1 MHTKAI
7 DSPPRRPR
15 TSASLRQAPAIP
27 DTLAYWLE
35 HPLGTRVTKL
45 YRRADTPMVFA
56 GRPLERFGHVDGWA
70 LVRRDTAR
78 VRHVVASGPDLAEL
92 ARPFMAERT
101 PEEAVAMALFF
112 DALGRIPDTHPIPEV
127 TDERVY

>member
-1 MHTKAI
+1 
-7 DSPPRRPR
+7 
-15 TSASLRQAPAIP
+15 
-27 DTLAYWLE
+27 
-35 HPLGTRVTKL
+35 
-45 YRRADTPMVFA
+45 MVFA